1 MIEIWKTIEEYPTYM
16 VSNLGRVKNL
26 NFNRSGKEKLLQPCG
41 KTYKM
46 VSLCKDNT
54 KTNVCVHRLVAESFI
69 PNPNN
74 LECVNHIDENKHNN
88 RVDNLEWISRADN
101 VNYGTSHERTVKTK
115 IKNGTMKHK
124 SVCQLLNNQII
135 ATYHSVKE
143 ATMNTGINSSNIVQV
158 CKGDRQTAGGYTWR
172 YAS

>member
-16 VSNLGRVKNL
+16 VSNL
-26 NFNRSGKEKLLQPCG
+26 
-41 KTYKM
+41 
-46 VSLCKDNT
+46 
-54 KTNVCVHRLVAESFI
+54 
-69 PNPNN
+69 
-74 LECVNHIDENKHNN
+74 
-88 RVDNLEWISRADN
+88 
-101 VNYGTSHERTVKTK
+101 
-115 IKNGTMKHK
+115 KHK